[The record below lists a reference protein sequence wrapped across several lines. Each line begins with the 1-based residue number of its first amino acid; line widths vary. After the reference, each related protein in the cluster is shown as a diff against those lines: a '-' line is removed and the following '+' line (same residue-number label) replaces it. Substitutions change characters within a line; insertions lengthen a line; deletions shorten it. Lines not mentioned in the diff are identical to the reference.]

1 MDANIEASIAD
12 IEAYNQQNMDLNS
25 RIPTVQ
31 AQESSHCDTFKSEE
45 NDEFDDSIVHRR
57 SSVYE

>member
-12 IEAYNQQNMDLNS
+12 IEAYNQQNMHLNA
-25 RIPTVQ
+25 RIPKVQ
-31 AQESSHCDTFKSEE
+31 AQESQETSHCDENEE
-45 NDEFDDSIVHRR
+45 FQDSIVHRR

>member
-25 RIPTVQ
+25 RIPTV
-31 AQESSHCDTFKSEE
+31 
-45 NDEFDDSIVHRR
+45 
-57 SSVYE
+57 

>member
-12 IEAYNQQNMDLNS
+12 IEAYNQQNMHLNA

-31 AQESSHCDTFKSEE
+31 AQESQETSHCDENEE
-45 NDEFDDSIVHRR
+45 F
-57 SSVYE
+57 